1 MTGSEA
7 FYKKAKEAIRRKQ
20 GQPDEEIAG
29 DIRDVLFGFLKELPE
44 NLQHDI
50 FNFYFEQFLEDT
62 NPEKSIYQLAEKPLA
77 MIDFMNGQLTTDEVQ
92 FSDEEWEL
100 IREGINANA
109 DTMDLRLLNQ
119 LMTILVEKKRY

>member
-7 FYKKAKEAIRRKQ
+7 FYKKAKDAIRRKT
-20 GQPDEEIAG
+20 GRPDEEIAG
-29 DIRDVLFGFLKELPE
+29 DVRDVLFAFLTELPD
-44 NLQHDI
+44 NLKHDI
-50 FNFYFEQFLEDT
+50 FNFYFEKYLDDT
-62 NPEKSIYQLAEKPLA
+62 TEGKTVYQLAEAPLA
-77 MIDFMNGQLTTDEVQ
+77 MIDFMNGELTTDEVV

-119 LMTILVEKKRY
+119 LMTILVEKKKY

>member
-29 DIRDVLFGFLKELPE
+29 DIRDVLFLFLKELPE

-62 NPEKSIYQLAEKPLA
+62 NPEKTIYQLAEKPLA
-77 MIDFMNGQLTTDEVQ
+77 MIDFMNGQLATDEVV
-92 FSDEEWEL
+92 FSDEEWDL

-119 LMTILVEKKRY
+119 LMSILVEKKRY